1 GTVPIRLYSAS
12 NAPPRHS
19 AHAPPAAAPR
29 VAPPPPPL
37 QQQRRSVP
45 GCPYIQFID
54 DDDYDGSYPFDAFQD
69 LRSAYGASPLA
80 SLQHRMR
87 SIQQQ
92 RAETQLQ
99 RQLLEQQL
107 RVYDQRE
114 RELRRC
120 QMALEQQR
128 LMHVRGAADKAR
140 RAYLERPSS
149 SSFSLEKKKEEEGFV
164 QPALMFAKI
173 LESQIRS
180 QDEVERRRAQKLA
193 LSGLL
198 DEYFAPPPP
207 SQSPQPAASAT
218 AAGDGGKPVTPKPV
232 IEPTPSS
239 SSLPPAAASVG
250 GVQKAPLGLGSS
262 LEPDVL
268 DSVLRIVHRRLGEI
282 AALDDNEEDEAT
294 AAAAAA
300 AGPAG
305 KQELPP
311 KEATSPAGV
320 PDQKGVEI
328 EEPIDYSKLANI
340 LRGRVNT
347 LNDVNTFI
355 PRSPPL
361 EQLGAA
367 TSDLPLS
374 ESKEDEEAAGKAG
387 SAMQVDSEAAEHTDS
402 EFAGLMSDC
411 KAQLRE
417 LQETNTTA
425 AAGGDRPQ
433 TGPGK
438 RRHRRSRQRSRH
450 RTRQHD
456 ETAAASTTEA
466 AAMAPPLAESE
477 TSTAQ
482 KQAVNTI
489 EDYILGVRNARKK
502 EAAAAM
508 DSLRQLHA
516 IELEL
521 DAIRMQ
527 YNQQVQDTQLS
538 FVADKSGGLRLA
550 YNGDNKPFLM
560 YQDVLQRLLARLDA
574 IPSHGDEVVRA
585 KRKTVVVKI
594 QHTLDALDQFAAD
607 QESEL
612 SSSVNNEG
620 SGELADDS
628 SNCD

>member
-1 GTVPIRLYSAS
+1 MHFFLQDGTVPIRLYSAS
-12 NAPPRHS
+12 NAPPRHT
-19 AHAPPAAAPR
+19 AHPPPAAAPR
-29 VAPPPPPL
+29 VVPPPSL

-107 RVYDQRE
+107 RVYEQRE

-128 LMHVRGAADKAR
+128 LMHVRGAADKAK

-207 SQSPQPAASAT
+207 PPSQLPQPTTT
-218 AAGDGGKPVTPKPV
+218 AAAAAGEGGKPVTPKPAV
-232 IEPTPSS
+232 EPTPSS
-239 SSLPPAAASVG
+239 SSLLPPAAVSAG

-300 AGPAG
+300 EPAG
-305 KQELPP
+305 EQELPP
-311 KEATSPAGV
+311 KEATSPAAI
-320 PDQKGVEI
+320 PEQKGVEI

-347 LNDVNTFI
+347 LNDVNT
-355 PRSPPL
+355 
-361 EQLGAA
+361 
-367 TSDLPLS
+367 
-374 ESKEDEEAAGKAG
+374 
-387 SAMQVDSEAAEHTDS
+387 
-402 EFAGLMSDC
+402 
-411 KAQLRE
+411 
-417 LQETNTTA
+417 
-425 AAGGDRPQ
+425 
-433 TGPGK
+433 
-438 RRHRRSRQRSRH
+438 
-450 RTRQHD
+450 
-456 ETAAASTTEA
+456 
-466 AAMAPPLAESE
+466 
-477 TSTAQ
+477 
-482 KQAVNTI
+482 
-489 EDYILGVRNARKK
+489 
-502 EAAAAM
+502 
-508 DSLRQLHA
+508 
-516 IELEL
+516 
-521 DAIRMQ
+521 
-527 YNQQVQDTQLS
+527 
-538 FVADKSGGLRLA
+538 
-550 YNGDNKPFLM
+550 
-560 YQDVLQRLLARLDA
+560 
-574 IPSHGDEVVRA
+574 
-585 KRKTVVVKI
+585 
-594 QHTLDALDQFAAD
+594 
-607 QESEL
+607 
-612 SSSVNNEG
+612 
-620 SGELADDS
+620 
-628 SNCD
+628 

>member
-1 GTVPIRLYSAS
+1 
-12 NAPPRHS
+12 
-19 AHAPPAAAPR
+19 
-29 VAPPPPPL
+29 
-37 QQQRRSVP
+37 
-45 GCPYIQFID
+45 
-54 DDDYDGSYPFDAFQD
+54 
-69 LRSAYGASPLA
+69 
-80 SLQHRMR
+80 
-87 SIQQQ
+87 
-92 RAETQLQ
+92 
-99 RQLLEQQL
+99 
-107 RVYDQRE
+107 
-114 RELRRC
+114 
-120 QMALEQQR
+120 
-128 LMHVRGAADKAR
+128 
-140 RAYLERPSS
+140 
-149 SSFSLEKKKEEEGFV
+149 
-164 QPALMFAKI
+164 
-173 LESQIRS
+173 
-180 QDEVERRRAQKLA
+180 
-193 LSGLL
+193 
-198 DEYFAPPPP
+198 
-207 SQSPQPAASAT
+207 
-218 AAGDGGKPVTPKPV
+218 
-232 IEPTPSS
+232 
-239 SSLPPAAASVG
+239 
-250 GVQKAPLGLGSS
+250 

-355 PRSPPL
+355 PRSPPI

-433 TGPGK
+433 TGP
-438 RRHRRSRQRSRH
+438 
-450 RTRQHD
+450 
-456 ETAAASTTEA
+456 
-466 AAMAPPLAESE
+466 ESE
-477 TSTAQ
+477 ASTAQ